1 MRIKKLS
8 SLLANQIA
16 AGEVIERP
24 ASVLKECVENSLD
37 AGATRIDIEV
47 ENAGMGLIRIKDNGC
62 GIAKDDLALALDRHA
77 TSKIQHLEDLFCID
91 SLGFRG
97 EALASISSVAKMR
110 LISQHSD
117 DTSSAWELR
126 TEQSQDTQILPTSH
140 PIGTTIE
147 MRDLFYNVPVRRK
160 FLKSEKTE
168 LYHLLEVYKKFV
180 LSDFEVGFSFKSN
193 QRRFKS
199 YAPATSDQS
208 KLSRIKGV
216 CGSNFL
222 EHAIPIDV
230 TYQAMRLWGW
240 VGLVDVAKRQADN
253 QYFFVNK
260 RMVRDKLINH
270 AIKNAYRLMGHE
282 RSDLY
287 PSYALYLELPCEQV
301 DVNVHPTKHEIRF
314 VEAAWVH
321 DFIEKCIKEALLT
334 APVAIEAIPMESIKV
349 TESIDRQIDGGH
361 SESAFSSSPSVFST
375 AAIHRSYDSYDSYL
389 QRQQKNVAVQ
399 QSAIL
404 PKIHE
409 IRSSVIPS
417 RNVALRFFIIQQ
429 EKYIYV
435 CDLVQA
441 QSKLFFHFISTSLA
455 LEMKKAVL
463 FPIELPIVCDVVE
476 TITGLDAVGFE
487 IHQTGEKA
495 VITHIPFFIDVND
508 VLEIVA
514 HICVLEN
521 KHLPAI
527 KEVLL
532 SYVDAQ
538 AVFKIPHD
546 WLEPFFIQWLS
557 QTAKGPW
564 IRLEKDALIQEI
576 QENSFNFS
584 K

>member
-1 MRIKKLS
+1 M
-8 SLLANQIA
+8 ANQIA

-77 TSKIQHLEDLFCID
+77 TSKIQHLEDLFRID

-97 EALASISSVAKMR
+97 EALASISSVAKIK
-110 LISQHSD
+110 LSSQNAD

-126 TEQSQDTQILPTSH
+126 AEQAQDAQIFPTAH
-140 PIGTTIE
+140 PVGTTIE
-147 MRDLFYNVPVRRK
+147 IRDLFYNVPVRRK
-160 FLKSEKTE
+160 FLKSDKTE

-180 LSDFEVGFSFKSN
+180 LSDFEIGFSFKNN

-208 KLSRIKGV
+208 KLSRIKNV

-222 EHAIPIDV
+222 EHAIKIDV
-230 TYQAMRLWGW
+230 SYQTMRLWGW
-240 VGLVDVAKRQADN
+240 VGRVDVAKRQADN

-270 AIKNAYRLMGHE
+270 AIKNAYRLMGYE

-334 APVAIEAIPMESIKV
+334 APIAIEAKPIDLIESSIEPTKFPDTQIY
-349 TESIDRQIDGGH
+349 TEY
-361 SESAFSSSPSVFST
+361 SERKSYSSTVSS
-375 AAIHRSYDSYDSYL
+375 AAIQDRYDSYDRYP
-389 QRQQKNVAVQ
+389 QPKTIAMQ
-399 QSAIL
+399 QSPLL
-404 PKIHE
+404 PKLHE
-409 IRSSVIPS
+409 VISPVIPAPNNS
-417 RNVALRFFIIQQ
+417 QRFFMLQQ
-429 EKYIYV
+429 EKHIYL

-441 QSKLFFHFISTSLA
+441 QPKLFFHFINTPLA

-463 FPIELPIVCDVVE
+463 FPIELPITCDVIE
-476 TITGLDAVGFE
+476 TMTGLSAVGFT
-487 IHQTGEKA
+487 IRQTQEKA
-495 VITHIPFFIDVND
+495 VITHIPFFIDLNN

-514 HICVLEN
+514 DICALKNMHV
-521 KHLPAI
+521 PAI
-527 KEVLL
+527 KEILL

-538 AVFKIPHD
+538 AVFKIPHG
-546 WLEPFFIQWLS
+546 WLVPFFIQWLS
-557 QTAKGPW
+557 QTTKGPW
-564 IRLEKDALIQEI
+564 ICLEKQALIQEI
-576 QENSFNFS
+576 QENNFNFS

>member
-77 TSKIQHLEDLFCID
+77 TSKIQHVEDLFCID

-97 EALASISSVAKMR
+97 EALASISSVAKIR
-110 LISQHSD
+110 LISQNSD
-117 DTSSAWELR
+117 DMSSAWELR
-126 TEQSQDTQILPTSH
+126 AEQSQDAQIFPTSH
-140 PIGTTIE
+140 PVGTTIE
-147 MRDLFYNVPVRRK
+147 IRDLFYNVPVRRK

-199 YAPATSDQS
+199 YAPATSDQN
-208 KLSRIKGV
+208 KLSRIKNV
-216 CGSNFL
+216 CGSTFL
-222 EHAIPIDV
+222 DHAIKIDV
-230 TYQAMRLWGW
+230 IYQAMRLWGW

-287 PSYALYLELPCEQV
+287 PSYALYLELPCDQV
-301 DVNVHPTKHEIRF
+301 DVNVHPTKHEVRF

-334 APVAIEAIPMESIKV
+334 APIAIEAEATDSTASSIEPTKFTDKQIY
-349 TESIDRQIDGGH
+349 TEY
-361 SESAFSSSPSVFST
+361 SERKFSAPSAVSS
-375 AAIHRSYDSYDSYL
+375 AAIHDRYP
-389 QRQQKNVAVQ
+389 QPKTIAMQ
-399 QSAIL
+399 QSPVL
-404 PKIHE
+404 PKMHE
-409 IRSSVIPS
+409 VISPVIPAPDNS
-417 RNVALRFFIIQQ
+417 QRFFMLQQ
-429 EKYIYV
+429 EKHIYL

-441 QSKLFFHFISTSLA
+441 QSKLFFHFINTPLA

-463 FPIELPIVCDVVE
+463 FPIELPIACGAIE
-476 TITGLDAVGFE
+476 TMTGLGAVGFE
-487 IHQTGEKA
+487 IRQTGEKA
-495 VITHIPFFIDVND
+495 VITHIPFFIDAND

-514 HICVLEN
+514 HIRALEN
-521 KHLPAI
+521 KHVPAI
-527 KEVLL
+527 KEILL

-538 AVFKIPHD
+538 AVFKIPHG
-546 WLEPFFIQWLS
+546 WLEFFFIQWLS

-564 IRLEKDALIQEI
+564 ICLEKHVLIQEI
-576 QENSFNFS
+576 QENNFNFS